1 MATFSPTPLLHTPAA
16 GQPMTVD
23 EFREKFSDTM
33 GTVTPDSGFEYPNR
47 QARMDAGQKA

>member
-1 MATFSPTPLLHTPAA
+1 MIQTPAA

-33 GTVTPDSGFEYPNR
+33 GNATPDSGISPELDRRGWLPDLNR
-47 QARMDAGQKA
+47 LIHK